1 MDLILASGS
10 PRRLELLRQ
19 IGVEPKVVV
28 SHSEEEK
35 KAASPA
41 ELVQHNALVKGRDV
55 VGKVGDAVPVLAADT
70 VVALDGCILGKPGT
84 PEKATA
90 MLHQLSG
97 RSHQVLTGLALFYQ
111 GRVWQHVE
119 VTEVTFAPL
128 TDREIARYVATGEPL
143 DKAGAYGIQGR
154 AALFIPSIRGSY
166 SNVVGLPLAP
176 LRTIFAELDGA
187 QDDTLPDTRNDTG
200 GAAS

>member
-70 VVALDGCILGKPGT
+70 VVALDGSILGKPGT

-97 RSHQVLTGLALFYQ
+97 RTHQVLTGLALFYQ
-111 GRVWQHVE
+111 GKVWQHVE
-119 VTEVTFAPL
+119 VTEVTFAGL
-128 TDREIARYVATGEPL
+128 TDREIAQYVATGEPL

-154 AALFIPSIRGSY
+154 AALFIPSIKGSY

>member
-84 PEKATA
+84 PEKATV

>member
-1 MDLILASGS
+1 MELILASGS

-35 KAASPA
+35 TAVSPA
-41 ELVQHNALVKGRDV
+41 TLVQDNALAKGRDV
-55 VGKVGDAVPVLAADT
+55 VQQVGDAVPVLAADT
-70 VVALDGCILGKPGT
+70 VVALEGRILGKPGT
-84 PEKATA
+84 PEKARA

-97 RSHQVLTGLALFYQ
+97 RTHQVLTGLALFYR
-111 GRVWQHVE
+111 GKVWQHVE
-119 VTEVTFAPL
+119 VTEVTFARL
-128 TDREIARYVATGEPL
+128 TDREIQQYTATGEPL

-176 LRTIFAELDGA
+176 LRTIFAELDVTPN
-187 QDDTLPDTRNDTG
+187 DTLPDTRNDPG
-200 GAAS
+200 GTAS

>member
-55 VGKVGDAVPVLAADT
+55 VRKTGDAVPVLAADT
-70 VVALDGCILGKPGT
+70 VVALDGSILGKPGT
-84 PEKATA
+84 PEKARA
-90 MLHQLSG
+90 MLHRLSG
-97 RSHQVLTGLALFYQ
+97 RTHRVLTGLALFYR
-111 GRVWQHVE
+111 GKVWQHVE
-119 VTEVTFAPL
+119 VTEVTFAEL
-128 TDREIARYVATGEPL
+128 TDREIDQYAATGEPL

>member
-1 MDLILASGS
+1 MELILASGS

-28 SHSEEEK
+28 SHSNEEK
-35 KAASPA
+35 TAASPA
-41 ELVQHNALVKGRDV
+41 VLVQDNALAKGRDV
-55 VGKVGDAVPVLAADT
+55 VQKVGDAVPVLAADT
-70 VVALDGCILGKPGT
+70 VVALEGHILGKPGT
-84 PEKATA
+84 PEKARA

-97 RSHQVLTGLALFYQ
+97 RTHQVLTGLALFYR
-111 GRVWQHVE
+111 GKVWQHVE
-119 VTEVTFAPL
+119 VTEVAFARL
-128 TDREIARYVATGEPL
+128 TDREIQQYTATGEPL

-176 LRTIFAELDGA
+176 LRTIFAELDVTPN
-187 QDDTLPDTRNDTG
+187 DTLPDTRNDTG
-200 GAAS
+200 GTAS

>member
-1 MDLILASGS
+1 M
-10 PRRLELLRQ
+10 
-19 IGVEPKVVV
+19 
-28 SHSEEEK
+28 
-35 KAASPA
+35 
-41 ELVQHNALVKGRDV
+41 
-55 VGKVGDAVPVLAADT
+55 
-70 VVALDGCILGKPGT
+70 
-84 PEKATA
+84 
-90 MLHQLSG
+90 
-97 RSHQVLTGLALFYQ
+97 LTGLALFYQ

>member
-1 MDLILASGS
+1 MELILASSS

-41 ELVQHNALVKGRDV
+41 ELVQDNALVKGRDV
-55 VGKVGDAVPVLAADT
+55 VRKMGDAVPVLAADT
-70 VVALDGCILGKPGT
+70 VVALEGSILGKPGT
-84 PEKATA
+84 PEKAKA
-90 MLHQLSG
+90 MLRQLSG
-97 RSHQVLTGLALFYQ
+97 RTHQVLTGMALFYR
-111 GRVWQHVE
+111 GKIWQHVE
-119 VTEVTFAPL
+119 VTEVTFAAL
-128 TDREIARYVATGEPL
+128 TDSEIDRYVATGEPL

-176 LRTIFAELDGA
+176 LRTILAELDVTPN
-187 QDDTLPDTRNDTG
+187 DTLSDTRNDTG

>member
-70 VVALDGCILGKPGT
+70 VVALDGSILGKPGT

-97 RSHQVLTGLALFYQ
+97 RTHQVLTGLALFYR
-111 GRVWQHVE
+111 GKVWQHVE
-119 VTEVTFAPL
+119 VTEVTFAEL
-128 TDREIARYVATGEPL
+128 TDREINQYVATGEPL

-154 AALFIPSIRGSY
+154 AALFIPSIKGSY

>member
-28 SHSEEEK
+28 SHIEEEK

-55 VGKVGDAVPVLAADT
+55 VRKTGDAVPVLAADT
-70 VVALDGCILGKPGT
+70 VVALDGSILGKPGT
-84 PEKATA
+84 PEKARA
-90 MLHQLSG
+90 MLHRLSG
-97 RSHQVLTGLALFYQ
+97 RTHRVLTGLALFYR
-111 GRVWQHVE
+111 GKVWQHVE
-119 VTEVTFAPL
+119 VTEVTFAEL
-128 TDREIARYVATGEPL
+128 TDREIDQYAATGEPL

>member
-1 MDLILASGS
+1 MELILASGS

-28 SHSEEEK
+28 SHSNEEK
-35 KAASPA
+35 TAASPA
-41 ELVQHNALVKGRDV
+41 VLVQDNALAKGRDV
-55 VGKVGDAVPVLAADT
+55 VQKVGDAVPVLAADT
-70 VVALDGCILGKPGT
+70 VVALEGHILGKPGT
-84 PEKATA
+84 PEKARA

-97 RSHQVLTGLALFYQ
+97 RTHQVLTGLALFYR
-111 GRVWQHVE
+111 GKVWQHVE
-119 VTEVTFAPL
+119 VTEVTFARL
-128 TDREIARYVATGEPL
+128 TDREIQQYTATGEPL

-176 LRTIFAELDGA
+176 LRTIFAELDVTPN
-187 QDDTLPDTRNDTG
+187 DTLPDTRNDTG
-200 GAAS
+200 GTAS

>member
-1 MDLILASGS
+1 MELILASGS

-28 SHSEEEK
+28 SHSNEEK
-35 KAASPA
+35 TAASPA
-41 ELVQHNALVKGRDV
+41 VLVQDNALAKGRDV
-55 VGKVGDAVPVLAADT
+55 VQKVGDAVPVLAADT
-70 VVALDGCILGKPGT
+70 VVALEGHILGKPGT
-84 PEKATA
+84 PEKAWA

-97 RSHQVLTGLALFYQ
+97 RTHQVLTGLALFYR
-111 GRVWQHVE
+111 GKVWQHVE
-119 VTEVTFAPL
+119 VTEVTFARL
-128 TDREIARYVATGEPL
+128 TDREIQQYTATGEPL

-176 LRTIFAELDGA
+176 LRTIFAELDVTPN
-187 QDDTLPDTRNDTG
+187 DTLPDTRNDTG
-200 GAAS
+200 GTAS

>member
-55 VGKVGDAVPVLAADT
+55 VRKTGDAVPVLAADT
-70 VVALDGCILGKPGT
+70 VVALDGSILGKPGT
-84 PEKATA
+84 PEKARA
-90 MLHQLSG
+90 MLHRLSG
-97 RSHQVLTGLALFYQ
+97 RTHQVLTGLALFYR
-111 GRVWQHVE
+111 GKAWQHVE
-119 VTEVTFAPL
+119 VTEVTFAEL
-128 TDREIARYVATGEPL
+128 TDREIDQYAATGEPL

>member
-1 MDLILASGS
+1 MELILASGS

-28 SHSEEEK
+28 SHSNEEK
-35 KAASPA
+35 TAASPA
-41 ELVQHNALVKGRDV
+41 VLVQDNALAKGRDV
-55 VGKVGDAVPVLAADT
+55 VQKVRDAVPVLAADT
-70 VVALDGCILGKPGT
+70 VVALEGHILGKPGT
-84 PEKATA
+84 PEKARA

-97 RSHQVLTGLALFYQ
+97 RTHQVLTGLALFYR
-111 GRVWQHVE
+111 GKVWQHVE
-119 VTEVTFAPL
+119 VTEVTFARL
-128 TDREIARYVATGEPL
+128 TDREIQQYTATGEPL

-176 LRTIFAELDGA
+176 LRTIFAELDVTPN
-187 QDDTLPDTRNDTG
+187 DTLPDTRNDTG
-200 GAAS
+200 GTAS

>member
-1 MDLILASGS
+1 MELILASGS

-28 SHSEEEK
+28 SHSNEEK
-35 KAASPA
+35 TAASPA
-41 ELVQHNALVKGRDV
+41 VLVQDNALAKGRDV
-55 VGKVGDAVPVLAADT
+55 VQKVGDAVPVLAADT
-70 VVALDGCILGKPGT
+70 VVALEGHILGKPGT
-84 PEKATA
+84 PEKARA

-97 RSHQVLTGLALFYQ
+97 KTHQVLTGLALFYR
-111 GRVWQHVE
+111 GKVWQHVE
-119 VTEVTFAPL
+119 VTEVTFARL
-128 TDREIARYVATGEPL
+128 TDREIQQYTATGEPL

-176 LRTIFAELDGA
+176 LRTIFAELDVTPN
-187 QDDTLPDTRNDTG
+187 DTLPDTRNDTG
-200 GAAS
+200 GTAS

>member
-41 ELVQHNALVKGRDV
+41 ELVQDNALTKGWDV
-55 VGKVGDAVPVLAADT
+55 VRKMGDTVPVLAADT
-70 VVALDGCILGKPGT
+70 VVALAGHVLGKPGT
-84 PEKATA
+84 PEKART
-90 MLHQLSG
+90 MLRQLSG
-97 RSHQVLTGLALFYQ
+97 KTHQVLTGMALYYQ
-111 GRVWQHVE
+111 GKVWKHVE
-119 VTEVTFAPL
+119 VTEVTFADL
-128 TDREIARYVATGEPL
+128 TDREIDHYVATGEPL

-176 LRTIFAELDGA
+176 LRTIFAELDVTTH
-187 QDDTLPDTRNDTG
+187 DTLPNTRNDTG

>member
-35 KAASPA
+35 KAATPA

-55 VGKVGDAVPVLAADT
+55 VRKTGDAVPVLAADT
-70 VVALDGCILGKPGT
+70 VVALDGSILGKPGT
-84 PEKATA
+84 PEKARA
-90 MLHQLSG
+90 MLHRLSG
-97 RSHQVLTGLALFYQ
+97 RTHQVLTGLALFYR
-111 GRVWQHVE
+111 GKVWQHVE
-119 VTEVTFAPL
+119 VTEVTFAEL
-128 TDREIARYVATGEPL
+128 TDREINQYAATGEPL

>member
-1 MDLILASGS
+1 MELILASGS

-19 IGVEPKVVV
+19 IGVEPRVVV

-55 VGKVGDAVPVLAADT
+55 VQKVGDRVPVLAADT
-70 VVALDGCILGKPGT
+70 VVALEGRILGKPGS
-84 PEKATA
+84 PEKARA
-90 MLHQLSG
+90 MLWQLSG
-97 RSHQVLTGLALFYQ
+97 KTHQVLTGLAVFHE
-111 GRVWQHVE
+111 GKVWQHVE
-119 VTEVTFAPL
+119 VTEVTFATL
-128 TDREIARYVATGEPL
+128 TDREIDRYVATGEPL

-154 AALFIPSIRGSY
+154 AALFIPAIRGSY

-187 QDDTLPDTRNDTG
+187 QHDTLPDTRNDTG

>member
-55 VGKVGDAVPVLAADT
+55 VGKAGDAVPVLAADT

-84 PEKATA
+84 PEKATV

>member
-55 VGKVGDAVPVLAADT
+55 VRKTGDAVPVLAADT
-70 VVALDGCILGKPGT
+70 VVALDGSILGKPGT
-84 PEKATA
+84 PEKARA
-90 MLHQLSG
+90 MLHRLSG
-97 RSHQVLTGLALFYQ
+97 RTHQVLTGLALFYR
-111 GRVWQHVE
+111 GKVWQHVE
-119 VTEVTFAPL
+119 VTEVTFAEL
-128 TDREIARYVATGEPL
+128 TDREIDQYAATGEPL

-200 GAAS
+200 GAVS

>member
-28 SHSEEEK
+28 SHSEEEN

-55 VGKVGDAVPVLAADT
+55 VQKMGDTVPVLAADT

-84 PEKATA
+84 PEKART
-90 MLHQLSG
+90 MLRQLSG
-97 RSHQVLTGLALFYQ
+97 KTHQVLTGLAVFY
-111 GRVWQHVE
+111 GGKVWQHVE
-119 VTEVTFAPL
+119 VTDVTFAAL
-128 TDREIARYVATGEPL
+128 TDREIDRYVATGEPL

-187 QDDTLPDTRNDTG
+187 RYDTLPDTRNDSG